1 MLDFVLLWLSVTWL
15 PGAVVFGLILLHRV
29 LRVVI
34 CCSSFGVLMFLA
46 ICVFGFGGFGVDWL
60 F

>member
-15 PGAVVFGLILLHRV
+15 PGVAVFGLILLHRV
-29 LRVVI
+29 LCVVI
-34 CCSSFGVLMFLA
+34 CCSSFGVLRFLA
-46 ICVFGFGGFGVDWL
+46 ICVFEFGGFGVDWL